1 MYYKIKLE
9 KRKCKKTRK
18 NTFTVLY
25 IFIGKKKKNP
35 TYKWSRTVE
44 IHVVQVSTIF
54 PCYGPICFHT
64 EVNRNIKLIIEFSNL
79 SLNRSIRKNRKKS

>member
-25 IFIGKKKKNP
+25 IFIGKKKTLHISGAVQLKSML
-35 TYKWSRTVE
+35 YKCQLYF
-44 IHVVQVSTIF
+44 HVMVLFVFTQ
-54 PCYGPICFHT
+54 
-64 EVNRNIKLIIEFSNL
+64 K
-79 SLNRSIRKNRKKS
+79 